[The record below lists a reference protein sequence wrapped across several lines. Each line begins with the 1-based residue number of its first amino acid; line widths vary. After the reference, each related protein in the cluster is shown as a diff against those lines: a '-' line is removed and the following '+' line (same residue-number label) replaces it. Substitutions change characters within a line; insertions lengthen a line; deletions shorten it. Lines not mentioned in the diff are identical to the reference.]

1 MSGVLTVRDES
12 LDRRHAFEWPLN
24 VLDERMTVRDLI
36 RNRIYEEVDRYNA
49 QRPHTYR
56 GLIHPLADNGQRG
69 RIERKINEHKQ
80 FELACEAFCQGRIVI
95 LIGDARADDLDEEF
109 DVRPGTTVTFLRL
122 TLIVGG

>member
-24 VLDERMTVRDLI
+24 VLEERMSVRELI
-36 RNRIYEEVDRYNA
+36 RTRIFEEVDRYNA
-49 QRPHTYR
+49 EHPHSYR
-56 GLIHPLADNGQRG
+56 GLIHPVADNGQRG
-69 RIERKINEHKQ
+69 RIDRQINQQKQ

-95 LIGDARADDLDEEF
+95 LIGDVRADDLDEEF
-109 DVRPGTTVTFLRL
+109 DVAPGTTVTFLRL